1 MECDEIDL
9 SYEDMTGFV
18 FNSKLKLSIDNKRA
32 IQLLKGKEI
41 SIDKKELSKG
51 IVKPFWNWII
61 YIIIAITVYQFFVTT
76 YWSIVPGVIFIL
88 IIRQLKKDKQEYL
101 PDLALYDPILYENLR
116 SHSLWYYDFHIPRKE
131 YSEFLTEKGRNP
143 LATTILSNWS
153 YDVLAKFGFFLEEE
167 RVTKE
172 LRNISELPIPK
183 EEIINALIVMK
194 AMPVSVEFPTHGDEK
209 IFEFLSSKICQFQEN
224 VSQDLSE
231 SGNKKSPNNINESVL
246 LDLAEK
252 VSKTKTPLEVFDT
265 VRSYSDSVDQSK
277 QNSLEEN
284 NSYKEEL
291 MEIKAKL
298 KEAEEISKTY
308 VFFQSDREKIISLT
322 NNLYKYISF

>member
-1 MECDEIDL
+1 MECDEINL
-9 SYEDMTGFV
+9 SYEDMNHFV
-18 FNSKLKLSIDNKRA
+18 FNSELKLLIDNKRA
-32 IQLLKGKEI
+32 IKLFDKGG
-41 SIDKKELSKG
+41 IDVEKFSKG
-51 IVKPFWNWII
+51 ILRPYWNWII
-61 YIIIAITVYQFFVTT
+61 YMIISLTVYLIFSDSF
-76 YWSIVPGVIFIL
+76 WWIVPGIVSIL
-88 IIRQLKKDKQEYL
+88 IIRQIKKEKKEYL
-101 PDLALYDPILYENLR
+101 PDLALYDASLYEKLR
-116 SHSLWYYDFHIPRKE
+116 SNSLWYYDFQKPREE
-131 YSEFLTEKGRNP
+131 YIEFLTEKGRNKF
-143 LATTILSNWS
+143 ATEILSNWC
-153 YDVLAKFGFFLEEE
+153 YDVLAKFGFFLEKE

-224 VSQDLSE
+224 MSQDLSE